1 MNWIKVFIII
11 IIIKHREQYKTM
23 DEPETQKVQQ
33 LYRTMKR
40 ISIIALLQNIND
52 EEKPTSSW
60 HSVIDA
66 KTSSQRYVRL
76 SWNNWN

>member
-1 MNWIKVFIII
+1 
-11 IIIKHREQYKTM
+11 M

-52 EEKPTSSW
+52 EEKPTSS
-60 HSVIDA
+60 
-66 KTSSQRYVRL
+66 
-76 SWNNWN
+76 